1 NKSFSYLDFYK
12 RRVLRIFPALSIV
25 LVSCL
30 IVGWVYLF
38 QDDYKLLGK
47 HVFSGSFFISN
58 FTLWSESGYFD
69 SKSYLKP
76 LLHLWSL
83 GIEEQFYIIW
93 PVVILLCFRSKN
105 HNRNIVLSCATIF
118 IISYAIS
125 IFTMASD
132 GGANYYSPASRF
144 WELMAGAIIST
155 LRFIGI
161 NTSLSKLMSLLGI
174 ILIALSITM
183 IDEKMSFPGYIAI
196 IPVLGASL
204 IIASNGNDLVVS
216 KLLSVRPVVF
226 FGLISYPLY
235 LWHWPIYSFYRS
247 IFAGSPDYHELILLL
262 LSSFFLAIL
271 TYYLIEKPLR
281 NARNKYITAI
291 LLALSVFG
299 TGLIGA
305 FIFHINGVKDREIN
319 KSAGEYAS
327 VTDVYNYY
335 KYGELLRGGICHSV
349 QLTAAISNGCIKNGK
364 HNIFI
369 IGDSYAAALFN
380 GLSHYIDNKG
390 SDYIISQMTDGNA
403 PPLFVDGK
411 DDLQRSVITLN
422 NNRINEIKRVQPEVV
437 LLTWS
442 VRGTNGVHDK
452 KLAIDALSLTIKK
465 IKEASPDSRI
475 IFIGP
480 VPEWN
485 ANLVKII
492 SNYLSEFKKK
502 PPLYMTYG
510 LNSEISEWDSYFSN
524 NVPKMGIEYI
534 SAYKA
539 LCNESGCLTRV
550 GNGPDFITA
559 VDWGHLTKPGSDFLF
574 NKIGN
579 KIIK

>member
-1 NKSFSYLDFYK
+1 TSIILKSASNKSFSYLDFYK

-305 FIFHINGVKDREIN
+305 FIFHINGVK
-319 KSAGEYAS
+319 
-327 VTDVYNYY
+327 
-335 KYGELLRGGICHSV
+335 
-349 QLTAAISNGCIKNGK
+349 
-364 HNIFI
+364 
-369 IGDSYAAALFN
+369 
-380 GLSHYIDNKG
+380 
-390 SDYIISQMTDGNA
+390 
-403 PPLFVDGK
+403 
-411 DDLQRSVITLN
+411 
-422 NNRINEIKRVQPEVV
+422 
-437 LLTWS
+437 
-442 VRGTNGVHDK
+442 
-452 KLAIDALSLTIKK
+452 
-465 IKEASPDSRI
+465 
-475 IFIGP
+475 
-480 VPEWN
+480 
-485 ANLVKII
+485 
-492 SNYLSEFKKK
+492 
-502 PPLYMTYG
+502 
-510 LNSEISEWDSYFSN
+510 
-524 NVPKMGIEYI
+524 
-534 SAYKA
+534 
-539 LCNESGCLTRV
+539 
-550 GNGPDFITA
+550 
-559 VDWGHLTKPGSDFLF
+559 
-574 NKIGN
+574 
-579 KIIK
+579 